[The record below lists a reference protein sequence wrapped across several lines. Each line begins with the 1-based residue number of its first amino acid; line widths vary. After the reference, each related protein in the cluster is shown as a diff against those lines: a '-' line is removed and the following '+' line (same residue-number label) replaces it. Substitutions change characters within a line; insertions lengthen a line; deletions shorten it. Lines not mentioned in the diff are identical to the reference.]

1 MNKLDLARKTINEAD
16 AEIARQ
22 FERRMNAV
30 KLVAEYK
37 KERGIPIY
45 DAEREA
51 AVIKNNSALIE
62 NRELCGYYVDFM
74 THVMKVSRDYQSSLI
89 SGVRVAYSGVEG
101 AFASIA
107 AKKLFPDGNRVACKD
122 FAEAYNAVVT
132 GDCECAV
139 IPIENSFAGEVG
151 AVVDLI
157 FTGPLYINDVF
168 DLTVRQNLIGLPGA
182 TEKTIRTVVSHP
194 QALSQCAEYIKK
206 QGYETLEYSNTARA
220 AEYVSKQNDV
230 TLAAIGTVEAAEIYG
245 LNVISRSINTGVD
258 NTTRFAVF
266 SRRENDAGRGDNC
279 FIMVFTVKNQAGSL
293 AEAIN
298 IIGKHG
304 YNMTSLHSRP
314 MKNLP
319 WQYYFYVECEGNVRC
334 EAGAEMMAE
343 LKPLCDKLKLA
354 GSYKEGKISV

>member
-1 MNKLDLARKTINEAD
+1 MNKLDEARKTINETDKEMA
-16 AEIARQ
+16 AL
-22 FERRMNAV
+22 FERRMEAV

-37 KERGIPIY
+37 KERGLPIY
-45 DAEREA
+45 DAERED
-51 AVIKNNSALIE
+51 AVIKNNAALIE
-62 NRELCGYYVDFM
+62 NRALCGYYVDFLS
-74 THVMKVSRDYQSSLI
+74 HVMKVSRDYQSALI

-122 FAEAYNAVVT
+122 FSEAYNAVVS

-168 DLTVRQNLIGLPGA
+168 DLTVRQNLLGTPGA
-182 TEKTIRTVVSHP
+182 TEQTIKTVVSHP
-194 QALSQCAEYIKK
+194 QALSQCAEFIKK

-220 AEYVSKQNDV
+220 AEYVSKLNDV
-230 TLAAIGTVEAAEIYG
+230 SVAAIGTVEAAEIYG
-245 LNVISRSINTGVD
+245 LKVISRSINTGVD

-266 SRRENDAGRGDNC
+266 SRKENDAGRGDNS

-334 EAGAEMMAE
+334 VTGEQMMAE

>member
-1 MNKLDLARKTINEAD
+1 MNELEKARIEINDAD
-16 AEIARQ
+16 REIARQ
-22 FERRMNAV
+22 FERRMHAAAV
-30 KLVAEYK
+30 IAEYK
-37 KERGIPIY
+37 KQRGLPVY
-45 DAEREA
+45 DAAREEE
-51 AVIKNNSALIE
+51 VIKRNTALIE
-62 NRELCGYYVDFM
+62 DKELCGYYADFL
-74 THVMKVSRDYQSSLI
+74 THTMKVSRGYQSALI

-107 AKKLFPDGNRVACKD
+107 AKKLFPDGNRIPCKD
-122 FAEAYNAVVT
+122 FAEAYNAVVS

-182 TEKTIRTVVSHP
+182 TEQTVKTVVSHP

-206 QGYETLEYSNTARA
+206 RGYETVEYSNTARA
-220 AEYVSKQNDV
+220 AEYVSKQNDR
-230 TLAAIGTVEAAEIYG
+230 TLAAIGTVEAAELYG
-245 LNVISRSINTGVD
+245 LDVISRSINTGLD

-266 SRRENDAGRGDNC
+266 SRRENGASRADNS

-293 AEAIN
+293 AEAVN
-298 IIGKHG
+298 VIGKYG

-334 EAGAEMMAE
+334 ERGERMMAE
-343 LKPLCDKLKLA
+343 LLPLCDKLKLA